1 MFVVK
6 MSLESVVGVDYAKGL
21 NEWNPSPLQLRR
33 ICRWFSMYPPK
44 RLPDPQQLLTWDNDT
59 FMMGTPVLDD
69 VKRCLNEQTVV
80 EDSETVEEESES
92 LLECHGCGKR
102 MVDMFT
108 RQTRSADEP
117 ETIFA
122 HCRNCGKR
130 WRQ

>member
-6 MSLESVVGVDYAKGL
+6 MSLESVVCVDYAKGL

-33 ICRWFSMYPPK
+33 ICRWFSMYPQK

-80 EDSETVEEESES
+80 ED
-92 LLECHGCGKR
+92 
-102 MVDMFT
+102 
-108 RQTRSADEP
+108 
-117 ETIFA
+117 
-122 HCRNCGKR
+122 
-130 WRQ
+130 

>member
-1 MFVVK
+1 
-6 MSLESVVGVDYAKGL
+6 MSLVSIVGKRYANDL
-21 NEWNPSPLQLRR
+21 IQLNPSPLQLRR

-44 RLPDPQQLLTWDNDT
+44 QLPSPKQLLTWDNDT
-59 FMMGTPVLDD
+59 FMMGTPVLDQM
-69 VKRCLNEQTVV
+69 KKCLNEQTVV
-80 EDSETVEEESES
+80 ENEPIVEDDSES
-92 LLECHGCGKR
+92 LLECHSCGKR